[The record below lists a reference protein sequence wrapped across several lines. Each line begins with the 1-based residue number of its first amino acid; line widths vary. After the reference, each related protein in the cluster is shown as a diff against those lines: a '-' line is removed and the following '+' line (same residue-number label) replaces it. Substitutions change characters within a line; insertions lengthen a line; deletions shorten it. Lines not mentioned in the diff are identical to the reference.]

1 MSEPKLKYSSKIN
14 KIRTFA
20 LSLVFIGFLI
30 MYIGIIFKTT
40 EWLMVTFF
48 ILGVIAILLSTATYL
63 CIGLLSTKADSLICP
78 NCEKPTT
85 MIGPGDACIHYTQH
99 LTQDEHLEG
108 VDVEWNTI

>member
-40 EWLMVTFF
+40 EWLKVTFF
-48 ILGVIAILLSTATYL
+48 ILGIIAILMSTAIYL
-63 CIGLLSTKADSLICP
+63 WIGLFSTKAVPIIFTT
-78 NCEKPTT
+78 CEKQTK
-85 MIGPGDACIHYTQH
+85 MIGRVVVCMHCTQSISF
-99 LTQDEHLEG
+99 DE
-108 VDVEWNTI
+108 NS